1 MNRQIRRLGAVLVAL
16 FLLLFANL
24 NKIQVLD
31 ANRLDH
37 HPGNTRRV
45 VRDFSEPRGTISSA
59 DGALLAESVPT
70 GDAFRQQRRYPE
82 GALFAHVVGYFS
94 FTYGNSG
101 VEETYGPALAGR
113 TSKLRLNSLGDLLL
127 DKRRTG
133 NLTLTLSRKVQQV
146 ATQALAGRKG
156 AVVALDP
163 RTGAVLALADVPSF
177 DPNPLSG
184 HDQHAVRNAW
194 NALNADPARPLLPRA
209 YAERYPPGSSFKIVT
224 AATALGHGSTD
235 SSPTYPVLSQL
246 PLPQTRGQVLRNFGG
261 ETCGGSLRDA
271 FRVSCNTTFAQIG
284 LDLGGDA
291 LSSAAQA
298 FGFGRRPPL
307 DVADPRA
314 TTSQFPP
321 AAAFAQDRPALAKSA
336 IGQQDVFASPLQM
349 ALVAAGVANGGVVM
363 SPQVVATVRDSEGRV
378 VSALQPKPWT
388 TAVSPSVASTLKSL
402 MSDVVAAGTGT
413 AAQIPNV
420 AVAGKTGTAQTGRGT
435 VQAWFVA
442 FAPAEDPKVAVAVVV
457 EDQPDNGEATGGAVA
472 APIAKAVIQAA
483 LSP

>member
-1 MNRQIRRLGAVLVAL
+1 MNRQIRWLGAVLVGL
-16 FLLLFANL
+16 FLILFANL
-24 NKIQVLD
+24 NKIQVID
-31 ANRLDH
+31 ANALNH

-45 VRDFSEPRGTISSA
+45 VRDFSQPRGTISSA

-70 GDAFRQQRRYPE
+70 NDAFREQRRYPE

-94 FTYGNSG
+94 FTFGNSG
-101 VEETYGPALAGR
+101 VEETYGRTLAGR
-113 TSKLRLNSLGDLLL
+113 TSGIQFRSLSDLFL
-127 DKRRTG
+127 DKPRTG
-133 NLTLTLSRKVQQV
+133 NLTLTLSKKVQQV
-146 ATQALAGRKG
+146 ATQALSGRKG

-163 RTGAVLALADVPSF
+163 KTGGVLALADVPSF
-177 DPNPLSG
+177 DPNPLAG

-209 YAERYPPGSSFKIVT
+209 YAERYPPGSAFKVVT
-224 AATALGHGSTD
+224 ASAALGHGSTD
-235 SSPTYPVLSQL
+235 STPTYPVLTEL
-246 PLPQTRGQVLRNFGG
+246 PLPQTRGQVLRNFAG
-261 ETCGGSLRDA
+261 ESCGGSLRDA

-284 LDLGGDA
+284 LDLGAEA
-291 LSSAAQA
+291 LSSTAQA
-298 FGFGRRPPL
+298 FGFDHRPPL
-307 DVADPRA
+307 DVADPKA

-321 AAAFAQDRPALAKSA
+321 ATAFAQDRPALAKSA

-363 SPQVVATVRDSEGRV
+363 TPQVVAMVRDSEGRV
-378 VSALQPKPWT
+378 ISTLQPKPWT
-388 TAVSPSVASTLKSL
+388 TAISASVASTMKSL
-402 MSDVVAAGTGT
+402 MLDVVSSGTGT

-420 AVAGKTGTAQTGRGT
+420 SVAGKTGTAQTGRGT

-483 LSP
+483 LAP